1 MDTKKLRQKI
11 FDLAIRG
18 KLVPQDP
25 NDEPASVLLERI
37 RAEKEQLIKE
47 GKIKRSKKSAAS
59 DTSHYENVPFEVPGN
74 WYWVKV
80 ADISSVI
87 VYGVSESAKSEGKYK
102 LLRITDIQDNAVN
115 WNTVPYTDYPESK
128 SENYI
133 LQAGDILFARTG
145 ATVGKSY
152 LVDDA
157 VPENAIYASYLIKVR
172 VSNMIIPQ
180 YVKYFFESGLY
191 WEQIANNS
199 VGVGQPNVN
208 GSSLGNLWVPIPP
221 IQEQRRIVDKL
232 VSWCLMI
239 DKISVNQELITQQIE
254 ELRNHILNLA
264 ISGKLVAQ
272 EPSNEPAI
280 ELLKRINP
288 IFSPTHNR
296 HYANVPFDLPKTWQL
311 TKLKDLCVFL
321 SRGKSPKY
329 SETDKT
335 YPVFAQK
342 CNLKDGGISLEH
354 ARFLDPT
361 TVSKW
366 KDVYKLQD
374 GDILINSTGTGTV
387 CRTRLFKTRYL
398 NNYPFVVPDSHVSV
412 IRLHKL
418 ISPEYAY
425 IVLSSN
431 ASQSYMMDNLAGS
444 TNQKELYISVL
455 ENLIFPVPP
464 IEEQRRIVYTVKKIS
479 EYIDKIAAAL

>member
-1 MDTKKLRQKI
+1 M
-11 FDLAIRG
+11 
-18 KLVPQDP
+18 P
-25 NDEPASVLLERI
+25 ES
-37 RAEKEQLIKE
+37 
-47 GKIKRSKKSAAS
+47 
-59 DTSHYENVPFEVPGN
+59 
-74 WYWVKV
+74 WCWVKV

-87 VYGVSESAKSEGKYK
+87 VYGVSESAKSEGKFK

-180 YVKYFFESGLY
+180 YVKYFFESGFY

-272 EPSNEPAI
+272 EPSDEPAI

-288 IFSPTHNR
+288 MFSPTHNR
-296 HYANVPFDLPKTWQL
+296 HYANVPYKVPQKWQWVTL
-311 TKLKDLCVFL
+311 SDISNYGECINVPVSNIPENSWILELEDIEKDSGRLIQRMNRSKKNINGVRHSFKKGDVLYSKLRTYLNKVLVADQDGYCTTEIIPITCVPGIVPEYLCHVL
-321 SRGKSPKY
+321 RSRY
-329 SETDKT
+329 YVDYT
-335 YPVFAQK
+335 
-342 CNLKDGGISLEH
+342 ISLGYGVKMP
-354 ARFLDPT
+354 RL
-361 TVSKW
+361 
-366 KDVYKLQD
+366 
-374 GDILINSTGTGTV
+374 GTADA
-387 CRTRLFKTRYL
+387 LK
-398 NNYPFVVPDSHVSV
+398 SM
-412 IRLHKL
+412 I
-418 ISPEYAY
+418 
-425 IVLSSN
+425 
-431 ASQSYMMDNLAGS
+431 
-444 TNQKELYISVL
+444 
-455 ENLIFPVPP
+455 PVPP
-464 IEEQRRIVYTVKKIS
+464 YEEQRRIVKSVNEIYHKLEQIS
-479 EYIDKIAAAL
+479 SEL

>member
-1 MDTKKLRQKI
+1 M
-11 FDLAIRG
+11 
-18 KLVPQDP
+18 
-25 NDEPASVLLERI
+25 
-37 RAEKEQLIKE
+37 
-47 GKIKRSKKSAAS
+47 
-59 DTSHYENVPFEVPGN
+59 PFGVPGN
-74 WYWVKV
+74 WCWVKV

-87 VYGVSESAKSEGKYK
+87 VYGVSESAKSEGKFK

-172 VSNMIIPQ
+172 VSSMIIPQ
-180 YVKYFFESGLY
+180 YVKYFFESGFY
-191 WEQIANNS
+191 WEQIANTS

-272 EPSNEPAI
+272 EPSDEPAI

-288 IFSPTHNR
+288 MFSPTHNR
-296 HYANVPFDLPKTWQL
+296 HYKNIGYPDTWEIV
-311 TKLKDLCVFL
+311 KMSDIVNIISGVSYSKSDV
-321 SRGKSPKY
+321 SASGIKVIRGGNIQAGEIIEY
-329 SETDKT
+329 D
-335 YPVFAQK
+335 
-342 CNLKDGGISLEH
+342 D
-354 ARFLDPT
+354 
-361 TVSKW
+361 
-366 KDVYKLQD
+366 DVYIDSRYFDATNNIYK
-374 GDILINSTGTGTV
+374 GDLVLVASTGSQQLIGKTGFAKRDYTNTQIGAFL
-387 CRTRLFKTRYL
+387 RILRPK
-398 NNYPFVVPDSHVSV
+398 D
-412 IRLHKL
+412 IRCADFL
-418 ISPEYAY
+418 
-425 IVLSSN
+425 
-431 ASQSYMMDNLAGS
+431 
-444 TNQKELYISVL
+444 
-455 ENLIFPVPP
+455 NLIFQSEYYRQYIRSLAKGTNINNIKNSYIEDFIVGVPP
-464 IEEQRRIVYTVKKIS
+464 VQEQNRIVCYTEKLFKMMDEILA
-479 EYIDKIAAAL
+479 DL